1 MKRYLLIFLIALICF
16 FVIDVVWLAYLGRAI
31 YVYFIGDFLRSPP
44 LWSAA
49 LLFYILFI
57 IGMMVFCIVPA
68 INQQSRRYAV
78 LYGGFYGFIT
88 YMTYELTNFAVIANW
103 PVGIVPIDI
112 AWGTFLSASIS
123 LLTTVIYLRFFGK
136 N

>member
-1 MKRYLLIFLIALICF
+1 MQRYIIIFLISLITF
-16 FVIDVVWLAYLGRAI
+16 FAIDIVWLAYLGRRI

-49 LLFYILFI
+49 LLFYFLFI
-57 IGMMVFCIVPA
+57 IGMMVFVIVPA
-68 INQQSRRYAV
+68 INQQCVKYALV
-78 LYGGFYGFIT
+78 YGAFFGFIT
-88 YMTYELTNFAVIANW
+88 YMTYELTNLAVIDKW

-112 AWGTFLSASIS
+112 VWGVILSAGVSSI
-123 LLTTVIYLRFFGK
+123 TTIIYLRYF

>member
-1 MKRYLLIFLIALICF
+1 MQRYIIIFLISLITF
-16 FVIDVVWLAYLGRAI
+16 FAIDIVWLAYLGRRI

-49 LLFYILFI
+49 LLFYFLFI
-57 IGMMVFCIVPA
+57 IGMMVFVIVPA
-68 INQQSRRYAV
+68 INQQSVKHALV
-78 LYGGFYGFIT
+78 YGAFFGFIT
-88 YMTYELTNFAVIANW
+88 YMTYELTNLAVIDKW

-112 AWGTFLSASIS
+112 IWGVILSAGVSSI
-123 LLTTVIYLRFFGK
+123 TTLIYLRYI